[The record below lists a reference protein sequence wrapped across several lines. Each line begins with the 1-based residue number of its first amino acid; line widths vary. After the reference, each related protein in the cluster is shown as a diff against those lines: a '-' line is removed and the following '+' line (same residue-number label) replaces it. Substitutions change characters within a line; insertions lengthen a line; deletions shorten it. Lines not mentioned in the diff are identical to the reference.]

1 LAAASGKEPT
11 VGNLDLITERVT
23 RYVEATRIPALA
35 LGIVRDGKLVYAM
48 GFGSEVTADTLFPS
62 CSTAKPITAMVVM
75 KLFEDGFLDLDQPV
89 VEYLPDLALPN
100 DRDAGVITLR
110 QLLSHTS
117 GLSPDP
123 DVPSRVFGPAA
134 TALRDHVFQ
143 DIPGYAA
150 LPAGEVLWYSNPGFN
165 LAGCL
170 AADRT
175 GQVFPS
181 LVEEVVLQPLSMS
194 RTTFDSGSPLA
205 NESNTALP
213 AAFRGKGPPVPYPAG
228 GAVTTVRDLSR
239 LAVCLLSGGGNLL
252 SPSTVSLMHTVH
264 ADAYTRPPR
273 QYGLGFDIEEH
284 RGRKLVTHGGGGF
297 GCGSTFALLP
307 DEMVGVIVLFNHPA
321 GHAVRACDIIDD
333 VLSYALTKEESR
345 NPASEFSTGT
355 FHAPIPHA
363 AGYPPTITI
372 TAESGRPL
380 LVRDGRRLSLNLID
394 DGVFVTAD
402 ERVSVGFVPGGDYAI
417 LDTDGL
423 GLVSAIPYQR
433 VR

>member
-1 LAAASGKEPT
+1 MGT
-11 VGNLDLITERVT
+11 LDLITERVT
-23 RYVEATRIPALA
+23 RYVQATGIPALA
-35 LGIVRDGKLVYAM
+35 LGIVRDGKLVYEK

-75 KLFEDGFLDLDQPV
+75 KLVEDGFLDLDKPV
-89 VEYLPDLALPN
+89 VEYLPDLGLPH
-100 DRDAGVITLR
+100 DSDAGVITLR
-110 QLLSHTS
+110 RLLSHTS

-134 TALRDHVFQ
+134 TALQDHVFR
-143 DIPGYAA
+143 DIPSYAA
-150 LPAGEVLWYSNPGFN
+150 LPAGQVFWYSNPGFN

-175 GQVFPS
+175 GQMFPL
-181 LVEEVVLQPLSMS
+181 LVEELVFQPLSMS

-205 NESNTALP
+205 NETNTVLP
-213 AAFRGKGPPVPYPAG
+213 AAFHGKGPPVPYPAG

-239 LAVCLLSGGGNLL
+239 LAVCLLSGGGNIL
-252 SPSTVSLMHTVH
+252 SPATVSLMHTVH

-273 QYGLGFDIEEH
+273 HYGLGFTIEEH
-284 RGRKLVTHGGGGF
+284 RGRKLVAHGGGGF

-307 DEMVGVIVLFNHPA
+307 DEMIGVTVLFNHPA
-321 GHAVRACDIIDD
+321 GYGIRARDIIDD
-333 VLSYALTKEESR
+333 VLGQAPAEEESR
-345 NPASEFSTGT
+345 NPAGEFSTGT
-355 FHAPIPHA
+355 FHGPIP
-363 AGYPPTITI
+363 AGHPSKITI

-380 LVRDGRRLSLNLID
+380 LVRDGQRLPLNLID

-402 ERVSVGFVPGGDYAI
+402 QRVSVGFAPGGDYAI

-423 GLVSAIPYQR
+423 GLVSATPYR
-433 VR
+433 RCPSA